1 MEIYEIFNGIVFFMG
16 QLETILAGLAAEGVT
31 IKPIFP
37 NETAFLWASLGASFF
52 IWIALFLLQSF
63 ALYRMAKNQGIGKRF
78 LAFIPFAN
86 ILYMSKLA
94 GKCTFF
100 GRRMKNAGIYA
111 MIAQIVCTLFC
122 AATVAAQMYVH
133 LNCGGRIVVEDV
145 EQAIGGMTTKLH
157 WLGEKDFSYIV
168 FKFYTEYS
176 QYIVAMISFAYKV
189 FMFIVI
195 SALIRK
201 YAPKGQFILSLVAFL
216 EPISRYIILFVL
228 KNRKAIDYEAY
239 MRQKRADYFTYQ
251 QQRYSSYGN
260 PYSNP
265 QNNGQAWQN
274 GQNAQPNPNGQSAQ
288 NGQNTQNENS
298 GDPFEEFSSNSGSQS
313 DDNNSSDKKDFFS

>member
-37 NETAFLWASLGASFF
+37 NETAFLWASLGTSFF

-111 MIAQIVCTLFC
+111 MIAHTFLTLNL
-122 AATVAAQMYVH
+122 ATRRAKVLYDS
-133 LNCGGRIVVEDV
+133 VV
-145 EQAIGGMTTKLH
+145 
-157 WLGEKDFSYIV
+157 
-168 FKFYTEYS
+168 
-176 QYIVAMISFAYKV
+176 
-189 FMFIVI
+189 
-195 SALIRK
+195 
-201 YAPKGQFILSLVAFL
+201 
-216 EPISRYIILFVL
+216 
-228 KNRKAIDYEAY
+228 
-239 MRQKRADYFTYQ
+239 
-251 QQRYSSYGN
+251 
-260 PYSNP
+260 
-265 QNNGQAWQN
+265 
-274 GQNAQPNPNGQSAQ
+274 
-288 NGQNTQNENS
+288 
-298 GDPFEEFSSNSGSQS
+298 
-313 DDNNSSDKKDFFS
+313 